1 MIKAIERFYNKRI
14 RSPNGVTSA
23 EATDS
28 ALMLATAALLI
39 EISRADHIITPE
51 ETETITKAVRT
62 TFSLTEKQT
71 EELIEMADEQVKDAV
86 SFYQFTHLINK
97 GFSYEKKLHIVELLW
112 QVVFADSEMEKHEE
126 YFVRKIADLL
136 HISHRDM
143 IKAKHRVRDGEK

>member
-1 MIKAIERFYNKRI
+1 MLKAIERFYNKRLN
-14 RSPNGVTSA
+14 PPDGVTST

-39 EISRADHIITPE
+39 EISRADSVITPE
-51 ETETITKAVRT
+51 ETVAITNAVKQ
-62 TFSLTEKQT
+62 TFSLTEKET
-71 EELIEMADEQVKDAV
+71 EELIEMAEEQVKEAV

-97 GFSYEKKLHIVELLW
+97 GFSYEKKLNLIDLLW
-112 QVVFADSEMEKHEE
+112 QVVFADFEMEKHEE

-143 IKAKHRVRDGEK
+143 IRAKHKARDAEV